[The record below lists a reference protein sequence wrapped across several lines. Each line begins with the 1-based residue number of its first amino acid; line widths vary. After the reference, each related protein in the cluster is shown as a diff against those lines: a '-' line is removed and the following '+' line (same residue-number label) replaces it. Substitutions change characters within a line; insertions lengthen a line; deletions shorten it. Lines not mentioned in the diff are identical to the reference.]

1 MEPESAKTRR
11 ERYQRD
17 QASQDNDAGYE
28 DEQLPA
34 SGSLDI
40 QVALV
45 RKDISYMKRQLSDIK
60 YQVGDHYVT
69 KDEFEP
75 VRKLVYGMVALVLIT
90 VMGLLL
96 SLVVHK

>member
-1 MEPESAKTRR
+1 MDSESSKTRR
-11 ERYQRD
+11 DRYQRD
-17 QASQDNDAGYE
+17 QTTQDNESGYE
-28 DEQLPA
+28 DEQMPVT
-34 SGSLDI
+34 GGLDI

>member
-1 MEPESAKTRR
+1 MQPESEETRQRNLRR
-11 ERYQRD
+11 EQIEGAGD
-17 QASQDNDAGYE
+17 DNDE
-28 DEQLPA
+28 DLNLGGGMA
-34 SGSLDI
+34 I
-40 QVALV
+40 QVALL
-45 RKDISYMKRQLSDIK
+45 RKDISYMKKQLADIK